1 MDTPRAFKDDFDLA
15 LAERLASDLQA
26 VYPAFARAAF
36 VQQVQE
42 QIAPLE
48 LKARVAAFAVA
59 LRAHLPPDYRTAL
72 AILSQILGDELPDE
86 QGMFD
91 LGYHL
96 MPVAAFVE
104 QYGPAHPADFVQ
116 SLTFLHAL
124 TRRHTAEFALRPF
137 LHHAPNA
144 TLAVLHQWAQDSNAH
159 VRRAA
164 SESTRPRLPWATQL
178 PAFIA
183 DPAPV
188 LALLE
193 RLQHDPSPYVRKS
206 VANNLNDIARDHPQ
220 QVLDTAARW
229 LQHANH
235 DTPALLR
242 HALRGLLK
250 RGDPAAL
257 ALFAYAPPSQIRC
270 TLTLGSE
277 QVPIG
282 ASLPFTITLHNLSA
296 HAQPVLLDYRL
307 HMAGAGSAPRSK
319 VFKLRSLTLA
329 AGAQHTLTH
338 QHPFR
343 VVTVR
348 RYYAGPHRLAV
359 QVNGVVLA
367 HADFTV
373 LAPPVPPV

>member
-1 MDTPRAFKDDFDLA
+1 MDMPCAFKDYFDVA

-26 VYPAFARAAF
+26 VYPPFARVAF

-42 QIAPLE
+42 QITALE
-48 LKARVAAFAVA
+48 LKARVAAFAAA
-59 LRAHLPPDYRTAL
+59 LRAHLPPDYSVAL

-86 QGMFD
+86 HGMFE

-104 QYGPAHPADFVQ
+104 RYGPAHPADFAQ

-137 LHHAPNA
+137 LHVAPDA
-144 TLAVLHQWAQDSNAH
+144 TLAVLHEWTQDSNAH

-178 PAFIA
+178 SAFIA

-193 RLQHDPSPYVRKS
+193 HLQHDPSPYVRKS

-220 QVLDTAARW
+220 HVLDTAARW
-229 LQHANH
+229 LQHANQ

-270 TLTLGSE
+270 TLTLGSV

-282 ASLPFTITLHNLSA
+282 ASLPFSITLHNLSE

-307 HMAGAGSAPRSK
+307 HMAGAGPAPRSK

-343 VVTVR
+343 RVTVR
-348 RYYAGPHRLAV
+348 RYYAGGHRLAV